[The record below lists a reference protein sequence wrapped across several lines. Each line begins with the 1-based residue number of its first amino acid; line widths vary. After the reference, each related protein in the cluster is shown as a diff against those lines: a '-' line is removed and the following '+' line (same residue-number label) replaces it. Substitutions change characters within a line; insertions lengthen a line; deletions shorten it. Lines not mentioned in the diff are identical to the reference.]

1 MNIFNVTS
9 RVILDDRR
17 QKENGLF
24 PLKLRV
30 TFNRNRKYYKIGK
43 ELSKS
48 DFEKLHR
55 AREMRLVNIKNELV
69 SIESKAINI
78 IDKLEPF
85 SFLKFEEGMFPKQ
98 SVFYSKGNDVFN
110 LFQNYIFELRAKN
123 SFNTAYIYQSTL
135 SALKA
140 YRPKLKFDQINAQFL
155 ASFEQNLTLNG
166 KSITTISLH
175 LRNLRAVFN
184 QPIVKNLVSAEM
196 YPFKSKNYKIP
207 ASNNIKKAL
216 KISEI
221 KAIYDYPTEPM
232 GALDRAK
239 DFWLF
244 SYFCNG
250 INIKDICLLQW
261 KNLEEDSITFFR
273 AKTSSTTKE
282 KLTPIEIVVNEDCHK
297 IIQKWGTNPLKSKY
311 IFDIITPNL
320 LPEKQN
326 DKIKGF
332 TKTINKYLSR
342 IGTDLN
348 FKLPLTTYVARHSYA
363 TIMHTSN
370 VPLLLISKSLGHSS
384 IETTENY
391 LASFKK
397 ESVIEFNKNL
407 KNW

>member
-1 MNIFNVTS
+1 MNIFNATV
-9 RVILDDRR
+9 RVVLDDRR
-17 QKENGLF
+17 QKENGTF
-24 PLKLRV
+24 PLKLRI
-30 TFNRNRKYYKIGK
+30 TFNRTRKYYNLGK
-43 ELSKS
+43 ELTKS
-48 DFEKLHR
+48 DFEKIYKS
-55 AREMRLVNIKNELV
+55 REMRLVDVKNEV
-69 SIESKAINI
+69 ISIESKATKI

-85 SFLKFEEGMFPKQ
+85 SFSKFEDEMFPKQ
-98 SVFYSKGNDVFN
+98 TVFEIKGNDVFR
-110 LFQNYIFELRAKN
+110 LFEKYMFELRAKN

-140 YRPKLKFDQINAQFL
+140 YRPKLKFEQINSQFL
-155 ASFEQNLTLNG
+155 TSFEQDLISKG
-166 KSITTISLH
+166 KSVTTVSLH
-175 LRNLRAVFN
+175 LRNIRAIFN
-184 QPIVKNLVSAEM
+184 QAIEKKIISVEM
-196 YPFKSKNYKIP
+196 YPFKSKTYKIP

-216 KISEI
+216 NISEI
-221 KAIYDYPTEPM
+221 KSIYEYPTEPM
-232 GALDRAK
+232 SAIDRAK

-261 KNLEEDSITFFR
+261 KNLEEDYITYIR
-273 AKTSSTTKE
+273 SKTATTTKD
-282 KLTPIEIVVNEDCHK
+282 KQTPIEIILNEDCQR
-297 IIQKWGTNPLKSKY
+297 IIQKWGTNPHRDKY
-311 IFDIITPNL
+311 IFDIVPTNI

-363 TIMHTSN
+363 TILHTSN
-370 VPLLLISKSLGHSS
+370 VPLLQISKSLGHSS

-397 ESVIEFNKNL
+397 ESVVEFNKNL